1 MMDAGYVR
9 GCVATRLRH
18 GLAEQCSCTG
28 RKTAQQAELY
38 TENVRI
44 SVEAMKP
51 DLTGILM
58 PAQVVRCL
66 VAISLHLSGRYT
78 TSCRTAMKPDTFS
91 AQGPWGRLL
100 PPGVLDGGRQREA
113 YTSKGKSKEREM
125 KIDETKILNVLSG
138 LVIILL
144 MVLVIIGNAPLMFI
158 VSVTLLYFGFLLFPA
173 QRRRGAIAAIAA
185 CFAAALLALLLWLQL
200 LR

>member
-1 MMDAGYVR
+1 MIDAGYVR
-9 GCVATRLRH
+9 GCVATRLGH
-18 GLAEQCSCTG
+18 GLAEQCRCAG
-28 RKTAQQAELY
+28 WKTAQQVELY
-38 TENVRI
+38 TEQVRI

-78 TSCRTAMKPDTFS
+78 TSCPTAMKPDTFS
-91 AQGPWGRLL
+91 ARGPWGRLL
-100 PPGVLDGGRQREA
+100 PPRVLDGGRQRETCA
-113 YTSKGKSKEREM
+113 FKGKRKETEM
-125 KIDETKILNVLSG
+125 KTNETKILNVLSG

-158 VSVTLLYFGFLLFPA
+158 VSLSLLYFGFLLFPT
-173 QRRRGAIAAIAA
+173 QPRRGAIVAIAA
-185 CFAAALLALLLWLQL
+185 CIAAALLALLLWLQL
-200 LR
+200 L